1 MKKVFMMLL
10 ITILLCSCSLK
21 IEQKYLSNNIS
32 SQVFNIK
39 PVLINT
45 SYETVSETSNK
56 YGVKITTNIEEQ
68 VENYSNGDRIV
79 VSSKIKSVIYNKK
92 GYNGNTNML
101 RQEANDNIKNNASVI
116 SDVVK
121 YTNEYRAER
130 HIKPLKNSNYLNL
143 AATIRALEIAYSD
156 KFSHQRPN
164 NKMWYTIY
172 DDLKINYSVIGE
184 NLAKY
189 QKTPETV
196 CEEWKSSKTHYQN
209 MINKNYTKV
218 GVGVVYLDGTYYWV
232 QEFSN

>member
-1 MKKVFMMLL
+1 MKRVFMMLL

-21 IEQKYLSNNIS
+21 IEQKYFSNNIS

-45 SYETVSETSNK
+45 SYETVSETKNK

-68 VENYSNGDRIV
+68 IENYSNGDRIV
-79 VSSKIKSVIYNKK
+79 VASNIKSVIYDKK

-101 RQEANDNIKNNASVI
+101 KQEANDNINNNVSVI
-116 SDVVK
+116 NDVIK
-121 YTNEYRAER
+121 YTNEYRAQKKL
-130 HIKPLKNSNYLNL
+130 KPLKNSNALNL
-143 AATIRALEIAYSD
+143 VATIRALEIAYSD
-156 KFSHQRPN
+156 KFSHKRPN
-164 NKMWYTIY
+164 NKMWYSIY
-172 DDLKINYSVIGE
+172 DELKINYVVIGE

-189 QKTPETV
+189 QKTPESV
-196 CEEWKSSKTHYQN
+196 CEEWRSSATHYKN
-209 MINKNYTKV
+209 MINKNYNKI